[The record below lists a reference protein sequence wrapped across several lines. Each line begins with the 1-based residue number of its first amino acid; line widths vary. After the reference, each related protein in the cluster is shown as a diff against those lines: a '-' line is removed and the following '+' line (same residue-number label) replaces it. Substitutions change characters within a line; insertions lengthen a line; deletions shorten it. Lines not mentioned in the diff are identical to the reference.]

1 MILKKIFLIPNLL
14 FVIILIATPGCL
26 NTTNR
31 TELWLVPHGQTDW
44 NLEKKSMG
52 HKDVPLNKTGTQQAQ
67 ATANYFF
74 QEHQAKPFSAIYSS
88 DLSRAHATAQAIAHK
103 LNLAVH
109 DDTNLREG
117 SGGIF
122 EGYTHQEIR
131 QKFPDVIAHLDKDPT
146 FLVPGAETKEQVTKR
161 VVEALKELVKKNQGK
176 RIIVVTH
183 GGCLNKIS
191 RWVKNNFA
199 QQAPRH
205 IDPENASISLIS
217 VTNDKWKI
225 ENWAQT
231 NHLKKDEQSNENTTK
246 QISPV
251 SSTSI

>member
-1 MILKKIFLIPNLL
+1 MSATDEFKITQIIDNGQMIQLTLVENVSTEPISQKQM
-14 FVIILIATPGCL
+14 IIE
-26 NTTNR
+26 NVSKR
-31 TELWLVPHGQTDW
+31 
-44 NLEKKSMG
+44 
-52 HKDVPLNKTGTQQAQ
+52 
-67 ATANYFF
+67 
-74 QEHQAKPFSAIYSS
+74 
-88 DLSRAHATAQAIAHK
+88 
-103 LNLAVH
+103 
-109 DDTNLREG
+109 
-117 SGGIF
+117 
-122 EGYTHQEIR
+122 
-131 QKFPDVIAHLDKDPT
+131 LD
-146 FLVPGAETKEQVTKR
+146 AETKEQVTKR